1 MMKIGE
7 LAQQTRCTTETIR
20 YYEKIG
26 LLPAAH
32 RNSSN
37 YRIYTSQHVEQ
48 LRFIRNCRSLDM
60 THEEIRH
67 LLSYMHAPNI
77 TCEPVTDIIDD
88 HLHHVQTRIE
98 ELQHLQQ
105 QLQLIHQA
113 CSHDDHVMACG
124 ILEQI
129 SNMTP
134 LPQNETHLG

>member
-1 MMKIGE
+1 MKIGQ
-7 LAQQTRCTTETIR
+7 LAQHAHCSTETIR

-26 LLPAAH
+26 LLPDAH

-37 YRIYTSQHVEQ
+37 YRVYTSIHLER

-67 LLSYMHAPNI
+67 LLNYLDRPIA
-77 TCEPVTDIIDD
+77 TCEPVTDIITE
-88 HLHHVQTRIE
+88 HLEHVDLRIQ
-98 ELQHLQQ
+98 ELAHLRQ
-105 QLQLIHQA
+105 QLELIQQSCAHE
-113 CSHDDHVMACG
+113 SKDEACG

-134 LPQNETHLG
+134 LPDNETHLG

>member
-1 MMKIGE
+1 MKIGE
-7 LAQQTRCTTETIR
+7 LAQRTHCSTETIR

-26 LLPAAH
+26 LLPEAY
-32 RNSSN
+32 RNTNN
-37 YRIYTSQHVEQ
+37 YRVYALTHLER

-67 LLSYMHAPNI
+67 LLNYLDKPTA
-77 TCEPVTDIIDD
+77 TCEPVTDIITE
-88 HLHHVQTRIE
+88 HLQHVDLRIQ
-98 ELQHLQQ
+98 ELQHLRQ
-105 QLQLIHQA
+105 QLQMIQQA
-113 CSHDDHVMACG
+113 CAHEAENEACG